1 MRAFTNDSPTRISRQ
16 LSSFVCCEKEGE
28 RRSWSNL
35 TEKFYARALVEWQ
48 PRSRTGTAPMA
59 GEPSCREPVAARL
72 LTSTGGDG
80 DLVGGACDFDVV
92 ARGSHFIAR
101 ALQAHVV
108 AH

>member
-1 MRAFTNDSPTRISRQ
+1 
-16 LSSFVCCEKEGE
+16 
-28 RRSWSNL
+28 
-35 TEKFYARALVEWQ
+35 
-48 PRSRTGTAPMA
+48 MA
-59 GEPSCREPVAARL
+59 GEPSSREPVAARL

-108 AH
+108 AHIAEGLIVEDQCGGDPALEVDACGDACGTPHGDP